1 MGTEEA
7 QKQKQGRTQAAVALA
22 GSLVALGAYLYLLGG
37 LVLWLKFTAA
47 RLPTDDAVRVLD
59 GNRLLTVGIKALVFE
74 IALVVV
80 LLVPVVLTW
89 AWVRDPAAAEGEKVE
104 RENKWEAW
112 KLVLHGIIVAVLTN
126 TVIAKLSDAPIWA
139 SVAISLLIAIIWVV
153 DLLPRVRKK
162 VEAHRRTR
170 WAVKTALTTAA
181 SLIAVLLLAAPA
193 GVGLLVLLIFLHLSH
208 FWEELPTARE
218 PMKLVR
224 AVLVLAIGLSLVVA
238 AYLATSPVALDRAI
252 LYMEGGGIIR
262 GGYVGESGEG
272 VFLATCLPSPANPKV
287 SERTKLR
294 IIAANGVRRIDLGGN
309 RYVLDYGKDPSLVDL
324 GRYLVAR
331 DLIGELTDTVPMD
344 VRDPKLV
351 CGRKRFMGIVSDGG
365 RLRFLR
371 VWLAGAGTVRLSGEA
386 IRPVG
391 RLVAAKSVVSL
402 PLTPNKRVRRDRNT
416 RCLRS
421 LQTRVEVEFRLHDG
435 DIERS
440 AQLVSVA
447 LPRRGTPRFHRRA
460 VSCGRTAREANAR

>member
-1 MGTEEA
+1 V
-7 QKQKQGRTQAAVALA
+7 QAAIALA
-22 GSLVALGAYLYLLGG
+22 GGLVALSAYLYLLGG

-74 IALVVV
+74 IALLVV
-80 LLVPVVLTW
+80 LLVPVFFIW
-89 AWVRDPAAAEGEKVE
+89 YWVRNPAAAEGKKVE

-112 KLVLHGIIVAVLTN
+112 KLVLHGVVVAVLTN

-139 SVAISLLIAIIWVV
+139 SVAISLLVAIIWVV
-153 DLLPRVRKK
+153 DLLPWIRDMVGAR
-162 VEAHRRTR
+162 RRTR
-170 WAVKTALTTAA
+170 WAVKTALTMVAT
-181 SLIAVLLLAAPA
+181 LIAVFLLAAPA

-218 PMKLVR
+218 PMRLVR
-224 AVLVLAIGLSLVVA
+224 AILVLAIGLSLVVA

-252 LYMEGGGIIR
+252 LYMVGGGIIR

-272 VFLATCLPSPANPKV
+272 VFLATCVPSQVNPKV

-294 IIAANGVRRIDLGGN
+294 IIAANGVRRIDLGGS
-309 RYVLDYGKDPSLVDL
+309 RYILDYGKDPSLVDL
-324 GRYLVAR
+324 GSYLVSR
-331 DLIGELTDTVPMD
+331 GSIGELTDTVPMD

-351 CGRKRFMGIVSDGG
+351 CGRKRFMGIVSDAG
-365 RLRFLR
+365 RLRSLR
-371 VWLAGAGTVRLSGEA
+371 VWLGGAGTVHLSGDA

-391 RLVAAKSVVSL
+391 RLVAEKSVVSL
-402 PLTPNKRVRRDRNT
+402 PLKPDKRVRHGRGRLCRRPLET
-416 RCLRS
+416 E
-421 LQTRVEVEFRLHDG
+421 VEVQFRLHDG

-440 AQLVSVA
+440 AKRVLVT
-447 LPRRGTPRFHRRA
+447 LPQRGTSKPHQRA
-460 VSCGRTAREANAR
+460 VSCAQVSHRGNAR